1 MAKYTKD
8 NYDLSN
14 KIYMGTGLIQMMAL
28 TNQTD
33 QMLYNY
39 FSQNNDNV
47 ISFESK
53 NQTGFVRTVI
63 EKAFTAIFDIKKMEN
78 EYPDIFPSIETVISF
93 DCSRLYIDMDDY
105 FIEKMVRD
113 YPDANYHDL
122 FTNYCK
128 TFQPL
133 GIYSNHELH
142 LMYMGYQMSKLLD
155 MFVDN
160 KYSTFY
166 KINNSEYIYQL
177 YCEIIILT
185 GPVRFFIYGFIADT
199 IIKKLIHRFVN
210 IIITFLV
217 FNFVYETIILFF
229 VKIAVITKII
239 KAFKE
244 IVKLS
249 TVLECSL

>member
-1 MAKYTKD
+1 
-8 NYDLSN
+8 
-14 KIYMGTGLIQMMAL
+14 
-28 TNQTD
+28 
-33 QMLYNY
+33 
-39 FSQNNDNV
+39 
-47 ISFESK
+47 
-53 NQTGFVRTVI
+53 
-63 EKAFTAIFDIKKMEN
+63 MEN
-78 EYPDIFPSIETVISF
+78 EYPDIFPSIEAVISF

-128 TFQPL
+128 TFKPL

-142 LMYMGYQMSKLLD
+142 LMYIGYQMSKLLD

-185 GPVRFFIYGFIADT
+185 GPVRFFIYSFITDT

-249 TVLECSL
+249 TVFECSL